1 MNDFVSKPFDPQVL
15 IRKVRRLV
23 EAARGAPIPMVIL
36 DAKPAGPIADRRL
49 MASID
54 AGVVQQMFGDDLSL
68 FKSLLARMLV
78 EFADLALPIAVSP
91 SDQTNLSR
99 IQGRAHKL
107 KGSAGMIGATR
118 VMRLAGAV
126 EAALQ
131 DGRTMVVVERI
142 LKQLAEAL
150 TTLREETD
158 LLSERQRER
167 DPDAVAPAGNRPKI
181 GNPDIDALCALLECQ
196 NLAAMDKF
204 ALLAPSLRELVGVV
218 RFERL
223 REAIDNLDFQL
234 GAELLR
240 ETVVAA

>member
-1 MNDFVSKPFDPQVL
+1 
-15 IRKVRRLV
+15 
-23 EAARGAPIPMVIL
+23 
-36 DAKPAGPIADRRL
+36 
-49 MASID
+49 
-54 AGVVQQMFGDDLSL
+54 
-68 FKSLLARMLV
+68 MLV
-78 EFADLALPIAVSP
+78 EFADFALPIAFSP
-91 SDQTNLSR
+91 SDQINLSR

-131 DGRTMVVVERI
+131 DGRTMDVVERI
-142 LKQLAEAL
+142 LRQLAAAL
-150 TTLREETD
+150 TILREETE
-158 LLSERQRER
+158 LLAEKKLDR
-167 DPDAVAPAGNRPKI
+167 DTDAVALLGNRLKI
-181 GNPDIDALCALLECQ
+181 GNPDIEALCALLECQ

-204 ALLAPSLRELVGVV
+204 ALLSPALSELVGTV

-240 ETVVAA
+240 ETLAA

>member
-1 MNDFVSKPFDPQVL
+1 
-15 IRKVRRLV
+15 
-23 EAARGAPIPMVIL
+23 
-36 DAKPAGPIADRRL
+36 

-54 AGVVQQMFGDDLSL
+54 AGTVQQMFGDDLSL

-78 EFADLALPIAVSP
+78 EFADFALPIAVSP

-131 DGRTMVVVERI
+131 DGRTMDVVERI
-142 LKQLAEAL
+142 LRQLAAAL
-150 TTLREETD
+150 TILREETE
-158 LLSERQRER
+158 LSSEKKLDR
-167 DPDAVAPAGNRPKI
+167 DADAVALVANCPKI
-181 GNPDIDALCALLECQ
+181 GNPDVKALCVLLECQ

-204 ALLAPSLRELVGVV
+204 ALLSPALSELVGAV

-240 ETVVAA
+240 QTLVA